1 MHSVSALNVSA
12 VHAQSA
18 KLGKTRADLPQF
30 VLQRFRHVCWH
41 EAADI
46 AAKTGNFS
54 HQ

>member
-1 MHSVSALNVSA
+1 MHSVSTLNVSA
-12 VHAQSA
+12 VHATVRQA
-18 KLGKTRADLPQF
+18 RENRADLPQF

-46 AAKTGNFS
+46 AAETGNFS